1 MIFILW
7 KKWSGRMKK
16 KNAQYIVF
24 LIPYLFI
31 LVGFILLPMLSIL
44 AYSLIDK
51 TSELPI
57 YSFTFSNYSKFFES
71 YLYLKCILKSLYL
84 ALVSTIVCL
93 VLCYPIAY
101 FIARRKPQTQAVLV
115 LLVTAPMWVN
125 MLLRTLA
132 IKQVFDGPLLAIVR
146 WFNPDINVI
155 IGNDFSVIFGMVYN
169 YVPYMILPI
178 YTSLSKLDPR
188 LLEASTDLG
197 AKNYQTLLNVI
208 VPLSVPGVIS
218 GITITFLSCATTIT
232 ITKYLGEG
240 RYFLIGNLIE
250 TEFITNSRWSFGS
263 AISMILLIVIMLVMF
278 IINKFNKEE
287 KE

>member
-7 KKWSGRMKK
+7 KKWSGKMKK
-16 KNAQYIVF
+16 KATHYTAF
-24 LIPYLFI
+24 LVPYLFI
-31 LVGFILLPMLSIL
+31 LFGFILLPMLSIL

-57 YSFTFSNYSKFFES
+57 YSFTFSNYAKFFES
-71 YLYLKCILKSLYL
+71 ALYLKCILKSLYL
-84 ALVSTIVCL
+84 ALVATIVCL
-93 VLCYPIAY
+93 IVCYPIAY
-101 FIARRKPQTQAVLV
+101 FIAKRKPRTQAMLV

-155 IGNDFSVIFGMVYN
+155 VGNDFSVIFGMVYN

-178 YTSLSKLDPR
+178 YTSLTKIDAR

-197 AKNYQTLLNVI
+197 AKSFQTLFNVI
-208 VPLSVPGVIS
+208 VPLSIPGVLS

-263 AISMILLIVIMLVMF
+263 AISVILLIVIMLAMF

>member
-1 MIFILW
+1 
-7 KKWSGRMKK
+7 MKK
-16 KNAQYIVF
+16 KATHYTAF
-24 LIPYLFI
+24 LVPYLFI
-31 LVGFILLPMLSIL
+31 LFGFILLPMLSIL

-57 YSFTFSNYSKFFES
+57 YSFTFSNYAKFFES
-71 YLYLKCILKSLYL
+71 ALYLKCILKSLYL
-84 ALVSTIVCL
+84 ALVATIVCL
-93 VLCYPIAY
+93 IVCYPIAY
-101 FIARRKPQTQAVLV
+101 FIAKRKPRTQAMLV

-155 IGNDFSVIFGMVYN
+155 VGNDFSVIFGMVYN

-178 YTSLSKLDPR
+178 YTSLTKIDAR

-197 AKNYQTLLNVI
+197 AKSFQTLFNVI
-208 VPLSVPGVIS
+208 VPLSIPGVLS

-263 AISMILLIVIMLVMF
+263 AISVILLIVIMLAMF

>member
-1 MIFILW
+1 
-7 KKWSGRMKK
+7 MKK

-57 YSFTFSNYSKFFES
+57 YSFTFFNYSKFFES